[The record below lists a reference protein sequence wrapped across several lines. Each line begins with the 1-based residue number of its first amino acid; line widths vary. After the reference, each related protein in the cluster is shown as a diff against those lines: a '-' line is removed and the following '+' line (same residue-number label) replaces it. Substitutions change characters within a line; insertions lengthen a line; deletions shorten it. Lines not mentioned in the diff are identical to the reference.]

1 MHLTDR
7 QDIELNLFVQA
18 LRLRHGYDFSQYAP
32 ASLKRRVQALASG
45 AQARSISEVTERLI
59 HDDTFISQVIEKLSV
74 PVSELF
80 REPQSF
86 LTLREEVLP
95 ELASFPHL
103 NIWQAGCAHG
113 EEVYSLAVVLQEC
126 GLYERAQIYATD
138 ISDAAL
144 AKAHEGI
151 YSARELTQ
159 FRENYQRSGGR
170 KTLET
175 YFTHRY
181 ELLKADESLKRNITF
196 ANHNLVSDG
205 VFGEMNLILCRNVL
219 IYFTDPLQ
227 DRVLRLFRDS
237 LTRGGY
243 LSIGAKESL
252 SLSSVAK
259 DFKAVRKGVTLFRFT
274 ARNGEA
280 R

>member
-7 QDIELNLFVQA
+7 QDIEVQLFIQA

-32 ASLKRRVQALASG
+32 ASLKRRVQALATG
-45 AQARSISEVTERLI
+45 LQVRNISELTERLV
-59 HDDTFISQVIEKLSV
+59 HDDAFVSHVIEKLSV

-80 REPQSF
+80 RETQSF
-86 LTLREEVLP
+86 ITLREEVLP
-95 ELASFPHL
+95 ELASYSHL

-113 EEVYSLAVVLQEC
+113 EEVYSLAAILTEC
-126 GLYERAQIYATD
+126 GLYDRAQIYATD

-144 AKAHEGI
+144 AKAQEGI
-151 YSARELTQ
+151 YPARELPL
-159 FRENYQRSGGR
+159 FRDNYKRSGGS
-170 KTLET
+170 KTLEH

-181 ELLKADESLKRNITF
+181 ELLKVDEELKRNITF

-227 DRVLRLFRDS
+227 DRVLGLFRDS
-237 LTRGGY
+237 LGRGGY
-243 LSIGAKESL
+243 LCIGAKESL
-252 SLSSVAK
+252 SHSPVAR
-259 DFKAVRKGVTLFRFT
+259 DFRALRKGVPVFRLQ
-274 ARNGEA
+274 AHG
-280 R
+280 